1 VDHRRCDAVITSMP
15 FHVHAATFA
24 RSTMT
29 KRLDMRSPTRCAHT
43 RAALAVAS
51 LILLLAGCGGGGGG
65 GDSKS
70 TSASPTGTSANPTTT
85 TAPAT
90 IPDTPASP
98 TSDTPA
104 PVAASTAT
112 LQWSAPQAMTDGS
125 TVNGIV
131 GYRVYYGPSVT
142 KMDTK
147 IDVMN
152 PSISTYVVEGL
163 TSGTYY
169 FAVTALHSSG
179 GESDRSNAGLKV
191 IG

>member
-1 VDHRRCDAVITSMP
+1 
-15 FHVHAATFA
+15 
-24 RSTMT
+24 
-29 KRLDMRSPTRCAHT
+29 MRSPTRCAHT

-51 LILLLAGCGGGGGG
+51 LILLLAGCGGGGS
-65 GDSKS
+65 DSKS
-70 TSASPTGTSANPTTT
+70 TSASPTGTSANPGTT

-98 TSDTPA
+98 TSETPT

-125 TVNGIV
+125 TTVTGIV

-169 FAVTALHSSG
+169 FAITALHSSG
-179 GESDRSNAGLKV
+179 GESDRSNAGMKV